1 MKIRP
6 LIGVLPTHS
15 PSGSGPWV
23 RPWFLQA
30 MNETGADAVMVPAE
44 YCPPEDGNLNRFDG
58 FLIPGGTDVDPSLYG
73 AENTASRDLMP
84 ERDRANIDLL
94 RAVVAYDKPV
104 LGICHG
110 CQILNVALGGSL
122 IQDIAAASPAALEHY
137 QKAPDEQTTHPV
149 SIVPGGLL
157 DRIFKTEEIMVNSF
171 HHQAVGRLA
180 PRCRLEAAAPDGVV
194 EAFSLPGR
202 RFVLGVQWHPELLT
216 RRDRRTAALF
226 DAFVSMTKI

>member
-44 YCPPEDGNLNRFDG
+44 YCPPEGGNLNRFDG

-94 RAVVAYDKPV
+94 RAVVDYDKPV

-122 IQDIAAASPAALEHY
+122 IQDIAASSPAALEHY

-202 RFVLGVQWHPELLT
+202 RFVVGVQWHPELLT
-216 RRDRRTAALF
+216 RRDRRTAELF
-226 DAFVSMTKI
+226 DAFVSSTKI